1 MTACYN
7 ADVRNGLIVKV
18 AGGPAEYEEK
28 IMTYENV
35 LIFLGALALFLYGM
49 KMMSSGLEAAAGNQ
63 LKGTLEKLTTNRFL
77 GIAVGAGITALIQS
91 STTTTVMV
99 VGFVNSGIMSLTQ
112 ALWIIMGANIGTNI
126 TSQLVALDFAKG
138 APILIFIGVILVVFV
153 HKKKFYYAGEIIA
166 GLGILLF
173 SMNLMQESLAPLQ
186 TNPTFIAMLTKFKI
200 PVIGLLV
207 GLVFTAI
214 LHSSAASIG
223 ILQAL
228 AMSGSLTLQNSVF
241 ILYGI
246 NIGTCVTSLI
256 SALGA
261 SRNAKRTAVMHL
273 TFNVIG
279 AVLFSMVTMF
289 TPFVP
294 WLASLWPDNPAVQI
308 ANLHLIFNLSTTIV
322 LLPFGKYI
330 VKFSEKILP
339 DRPEDLMMEQ
349 HLKYLEP
356 SFLKIEQHKVGMIAI
371 FVTQLQKEI
380 ERMLSMAK
388 LNIGR
393 SFEVV
398 SETSEKEQQQIWD
411 TEEYIDYLN
420 KEISYY
426 ISHVISIEM
435 VEKDSVT
442 INSFFRITGNIERLG
457 DHATNIAGYANL
469 MEEKGLHF
477 SSEALAEVEKMKEV
491 SLEAMDLVY
500 QYKDVGTTE
509 ILLEKMQVCEQKIDD
524 MTREFR
530 NNQMKRLAKGSCSG
544 ESCVI
549 YSELLTDFERIG
561 DHLLNIAEAIDAAKI
576 TDLKPAEDVMAAVE
590 MKA

>member
-1 MTACYN
+1 
-7 ADVRNGLIVKV
+7 
-18 AGGPAEYEEK
+18 
-28 IMTYENV
+28 MTYENV
-35 LIFLGALALFLYGM
+35 LLFFGALALFLYGM

-99 VGFVNSGIMSLTQ
+99 VGFVNSGIMNLTQ

-126 TSQLVALDFAKG
+126 TSQLVALDFEKV
-138 APILIFIGVILVVFV
+138 APIFIFIGVILVVFV

-173 SMNLMQESLAPLQ
+173 SMNLMQDSLAPLQ
-186 TNPTFIAMLTKFKI
+186 QEPAFIDLLTKFKI

-228 AMSGSLTLQNSVF
+228 AMSGSLSLENSVF

-246 NIGTCVTSLI
+246 NIGTCVTSLV
-256 SALGA
+256 SSLG
-261 SRNAKRTAVMHL
+261 SNRNAKRTAVMHL

-294 WLASLWPDNPAVQI
+294 WIVSMWPHSPAVQI

-339 DRPEDLMMEQ
+339 DRPEDLLTEQ
-349 HLKYLEP
+349 HLQYLEP
-356 SFLKIEQHKVGMIAI
+356 SILKVEHHKVGAIAI
-371 FVTQLQKEI
+371 FVTQLQRET

-388 LNIGR
+388 INIGR
-393 SFEVV
+393 SFDAVKEN
-398 SETSEKEQQQIWD
+398 SEKAQDTIWN

-426 ISHVISIEM
+426 ISHVIALEM
-435 VEKDSVT
+435 VEQDSVT
-442 INSFFRITGNIERLG
+442 INAFFKITGNIERLG

-477 SSEALAEVEKMKEV
+477 SAAALAEVERMRQV
-491 SLEAMDLVY
+491 SMEALDLIY
-500 QYKDVGTTE
+500 QFKDIGTTG
-509 ILLEKMQVCEQKIDD
+509 ILLEKMKSSEQLIDD
-524 MTREFR
+524 LTREFR
-530 NNQMKRLAKGSCSG
+530 RNQMERLAKGSCSG

-549 YSELLTDFERIG
+549 YSELLTDFERVG
-561 DHLLNIAEAIDAAKI
+561 DHLLNIAEAIDQAKI
-576 TDLKPAEDVMAAVE
+576 VDFSPAEDMCPVLEGIA
-590 MKA
+590 

>member
-1 MTACYN
+1 
-7 ADVRNGLIVKV
+7 
-18 AGGPAEYEEK
+18 
-28 IMTYENV
+28 MTYENV
-35 LIFLGALALFLYGM
+35 LLFLGALALFLYGM

-99 VGFVNSGIMSLTQ
+99 VGFVNSGIMNLKQ

-126 TSQLVALDFAKG
+126 TSQLVALNFEKV
-138 APILIFIGVILVVFV
+138 APVLIFLGVILVVFV
-153 HKKKFYYAGEIIA
+153 HKKKFYYIGEIIA
-166 GLGILLF
+166 GLGILLY
-173 SMNLMQESLAPLQ
+173 SMHLMQDCLAPLQ
-186 TNPTFIAMLTKFKI
+186 QEPAFIDLLTKFKI

-228 AMSGSLTLQNSVF
+228 AMSGSLTLSNSVF

-246 NIGTCVTSLI
+246 NIGTCVTSLV
-256 SALGA
+256 SSLGS

-279 AVLFSMVTMF
+279 AILFSMVTIF

-294 WLASLWPDNPAVQI
+294 WLASQWPDNPAVQI
-308 ANLHLIFNLSTTIV
+308 ANLHLIFNLSTTII
-322 LLPFGKYI
+322 LIPFGKYI

-339 DRPEDLMMEQ
+339 ERPEELMTEQ
-349 HLKYLEP
+349 HLRFLEP
-356 SFLKIEQHKVGMIAI
+356 SILKVEHHKVGAIAI
-371 FVTQLQKEI
+371 FITQLQRET
-380 ERMLSMAK
+380 ERMLSFART
-388 LNIGR
+388 NIER
-393 SFEVV
+393 SFNAIR
-398 SETSEKEQQQIWD
+398 ETSEKIQEQVWN

-426 ISHVISIEM
+426 ISHVISLEM
-435 VEKDSVT
+435 VEQDSVT

-469 MEEKGLHF
+469 MDEKGLHF
-477 SSEALAEVEKMKEV
+477 SEEALSEVDRMKEASLQALDLIYEFKEIGTTSILVEKMQ
-491 SLEAMDLVY
+491 A
-500 QYKDVGTTE
+500 
-509 ILLEKMQVCEQKIDD
+509 IEQKIDD

-530 NNQMKRLAKGSCSG
+530 SNQMARLQKGSCSG
-544 ESCVI
+544 EACVI

-561 DHLLNIAEAIDAAKI
+561 DHLLNIAEAIDSAKI
-576 TDLKPAEDVMAAVE
+576 IDFRPADELTPAME
-590 MKA
+590 MNA

>member
-1 MTACYN
+1 
-7 ADVRNGLIVKV
+7 
-18 AGGPAEYEEK
+18 
-28 IMTYENV
+28 MTYENV
-35 LIFLGALALFLYGM
+35 LLFLGALALFLYGM

-99 VGFVNSGIMSLTQ
+99 VGFVNSGIMNLKQ

-126 TSQLVALDFAKG
+126 TSQLVALNFEKV
-138 APILIFIGVILVVFV
+138 APVLIFLGVILVVFV
-153 HKKKFYYAGEIIA
+153 HKKKFYYIGEIIA
-166 GLGILLF
+166 GLGILLY
-173 SMNLMQESLAPLQ
+173 SMHLMQDCLAPLQ
-186 TNPTFIAMLTKFKI
+186 QEPAFIDLLTKFKI

-228 AMSGSLTLQNSVF
+228 AMSGSLTLSNSVF

-246 NIGTCVTSLI
+246 NIGTCVTSLV
-256 SALGA
+256 SSLGS

-279 AVLFSMVTMF
+279 AILFSMVTIF

-294 WLASLWPDNPAVQI
+294 WLASQWPDNPAVQI
-308 ANLHLIFNLSTTIV
+308 ANLHLIFNLSTTII
-322 LLPFGKYI
+322 LIPFGKYI

-339 DRPEDLMMEQ
+339 ERPEELMTEQ
-349 HLKYLEP
+349 HLRFLEL
-356 SFLKIEQHKVGMIAI
+356 SILKVEHHKVGAIAI
-371 FVTQLQKEI
+371 FVTQLQRET
-380 ERMLSMAK
+380 ERMLSFART
-388 LNIGR
+388 NIER
-393 SFEVV
+393 SFNAIR
-398 SETSEKEQQQIWD
+398 ETSEKIQEQVWN

-426 ISHVISIEM
+426 ISHVISLEM
-435 VEKDSVT
+435 VEQDSVT

-469 MEEKGLHF
+469 MDEKGLHF
-477 SSEALAEVEKMKEV
+477 SEEALSEVDRMKEASLQALDLIYEFKEIGTTSILVEKMQ
-491 SLEAMDLVY
+491 A
-500 QYKDVGTTE
+500 
-509 ILLEKMQVCEQKIDD
+509 IEQKIDD

-530 NNQMKRLAKGSCSG
+530 SNQMARLQKGSCSG
-544 ESCVI
+544 EACVI

-561 DHLLNIAEAIDAAKI
+561 DHLLNIAEAIDSAKI
-576 TDLKPAEDVMAAVE
+576 IDFKPADELTPAME
-590 MKA
+590 MNA

>member
-1 MTACYN
+1 
-7 ADVRNGLIVKV
+7 
-18 AGGPAEYEEK
+18 
-28 IMTYENV
+28 MTYENV
-35 LIFLGALALFLYGM
+35 LLFFGALALFLYGM

-99 VGFVNSGIMSLTQ
+99 VGFVNSGIMNLKQ

-126 TSQLVALDFAKG
+126 TSQLVALKFEKV
-138 APILIFIGVILVVFV
+138 APVFIFIGVIMVVFI

-166 GLGILLF
+166 GLGILLY
-173 SMNLMQESLAPLQ
+173 SMHLMQDTLAPLQ
-186 TNPTFIAMLTKFKI
+186 QEPAFIELLTEFKI
-200 PVIGLLV
+200 PIVGLLV
-207 GLVFTAI
+207 GLIFTAI

-228 AMSGSLTLQNSVF
+228 AMAGSLTLENSVF

-246 NIGTCVTSLI
+246 NIGTCVTSLV
-256 SALGA
+256 SALG
-261 SRNAKRTAVMHL
+261 SNRNAKRTAVMHL

-279 AVLFSMVTMF
+279 AVLFSMVTLF

-294 WLASLWPDNPAVQI
+294 WLASLWPDSPAVQI

-330 VKFSEKILP
+330 VMLAEKILP
-339 DRPEDLMMEQ
+339 DRPEDLLTEQ
-349 HLKYLEP
+349 HLRYLEP
-356 SFLKIEQHKVGMIAI
+356 SILKVDHHKVGAIAI
-371 FVTQLQKEI
+371 FVTQLQRET
-380 ERMLSMAK
+380 ERMLTMART
-388 LNIGR
+388 NIDR
-393 SFEVV
+393 CFSAQK
-398 SETSEKEQQQIWD
+398 ETSEKMQDQVWN

-426 ISHVISIEM
+426 ISHVISLEM

-442 INSFFRITGNIERLG
+442 INSFFKISGNIERIG
-457 DHATNIAGYANL
+457 DHATNIAGYAKL
-469 MEEKGLHF
+469 MDEKGIHF
-477 SSEALAEVEKMKEV
+477 SESALAEVEQMRQVSVDALDLIYEYKDLGTTAFLVEKMK
-491 SLEAMDLVY
+491 AA
-500 QYKDVGTTE
+500 
-509 ILLEKMQVCEQKIDD
+509 EQKIDD

-530 NNQMKRLAKGSCSG
+530 QNQMDRLAAGSCSG
-544 ESCVI
+544 EACMI

-561 DHLLNIAEAIDAAKI
+561 DHLLNIAEAIDQASI
-576 TDLKPAEDVMAAVE
+576 IDFRPAEEAAAV
-590 MKA
+590 

>member
-1 MTACYN
+1 
-7 ADVRNGLIVKV
+7 
-18 AGGPAEYEEK
+18 
-28 IMTYENV
+28 MTYENV
-35 LIFLGALALFLYGM
+35 LLFLGALALFLYGM

-99 VGFVNSGIMSLTQ
+99 VGFVNSGIMNLKQ

-126 TSQLVALDFAKG
+126 TSQLVALNFEKV
-138 APILIFIGVILVVFV
+138 APVLIFLGVILVVFV
-153 HKKKFYYAGEIIA
+153 HKKKFYYIGEIIA
-166 GLGILLF
+166 GLH
-173 SMNLMQESLAPLQ
+173 LMQDCLAPLQ
-186 TNPTFIAMLTKFKI
+186 QEPAFIDLLTKFKI

-228 AMSGSLTLQNSVF
+228 AMSGSLTLSNSVF

-246 NIGTCVTSLI
+246 NIGTCVTSLV
-256 SALGA
+256 SSLGS

-279 AVLFSMVTMF
+279 AILFSMVTIF

-294 WLASLWPDNPAVQI
+294 WLASQWPDNPAVQI
-308 ANLHLIFNLSTTIV
+308 ANLHLIFNLSTTII
-322 LLPFGKYI
+322 LIPFGKYI

-339 DRPEDLMMEQ
+339 ERPEELMTEQ
-349 HLKYLEP
+349 HLRFLEP
-356 SFLKIEQHKVGMIAI
+356 SILKVEHHKVGAIAI
-371 FVTQLQKEI
+371 FVTQLQRET
-380 ERMLSMAK
+380 ERMLSFART
-388 LNIGR
+388 NIER
-393 SFEVV
+393 SFNAIR
-398 SETSEKEQQQIWD
+398 ETSEKIQEQVWN

-426 ISHVISIEM
+426 ISHVISLEM
-435 VEKDSVT
+435 VEQDSVT

-469 MEEKGLHF
+469 MDEKGLHF
-477 SSEALAEVEKMKEV
+477 SEEALSEVDRMKEASLQALDLIYEYKEIGTTSILVEKM
-491 SLEAMDLVY
+491 
-500 QYKDVGTTE
+500 QT
-509 ILLEKMQVCEQKIDD
+509 IEQKIDD

-530 NNQMKRLAKGSCSG
+530 SNQMARLQKGSCSG
-544 ESCVI
+544 EACVI

-561 DHLLNIAEAIDAAKI
+561 DHLLNIAEAIDSAKI
-576 TDLKPAEDVMAAVE
+576 IDFKPADELTPAME